1 MPTSRR
7 VCRRPVG
14 IWLYCLPANFA
25 QTYYFKQHSHL
36 FMNSLMSECKFMRR
50 VWLCRRIRH
59 VDWNVRSRL
68 VPGSAGDPLATA
80 GIPLA
85 TGYALLS
92 VGVGQLFKYYRGSRC
107 FSLQFFVLPLDWN
120 IRLTVPNFRSRW
132 RWDVWLKACRFREFG
147 PVGLA
152 LSKHLC
158 YLGLAYKPRSHCAFD
173 YK

>member
-1 MPTSRR
+1 
-7 VCRRPVG
+7 
-14 IWLYCLPANFA
+14 
-25 QTYYFKQHSHL
+25 
-36 FMNSLMSECKFMRR
+36 MNSLMSECKFMRR

-132 RWDVWLKACRFREFG
+132 RWDVWLKACRFRKFG
-147 PVGLA
+147 PVGWHCRSTAILDLPTSREVIVLSITSDTMETLA
-152 LSKHLC
+152 STCSNLSI
-158 YLGLAYKPRSHCAFD
+158 YRSQ
-173 YK
+173 KGVNR